1 MIHPPYYKII
11 RVMCSGRVDPLF
23 VFEAFKYGADGVI
36 IGGCRLGECKYS
48 EGNFQALI
56 IGEFAKTLMNEI
68 GINPDR
74 LKLEWIASSESIKL
88 IKDLNEF
95 FEIIKNLGP
104 LGKEKNWNEKD
115 KMVYLNSASKVC
127 QDRQIRTLL
136 GNIATEL
143 KSLKDFSPST
153 IEKKIEEKLLDRL
166 KTKLLEIEIKEF
178 IQEGIKDFKTL
189 LEKTQVER
197 EVLEKIYFQIIKS

>member
-1 MIHPPYYKII
+1 
-11 RVMCSGRVDPLF
+11 MCSGRVDPLF

-68 GINPDR
+68 EINPDR

>member
-1 MIHPPYYKII
+1 
-11 RVMCSGRVDPLF
+11 MCSGRVDPLF